1 MAAVGAV
8 AALAPQQSATLQ
20 AVLAAP
26 LQVLAGVATLTDMAA
41 AQEYQRAVK
50 FRRVDTTDGSAA
62 ATCIDSAAADVR
74 MRLGAPHPATFLF
87 AWTAPVYCLEVAAG
101 CSDGIKATIS
111 THTEVALQGAVTQ
124 FRQEAQQAI
133 QQTIQQAIQ
142 QQTAALQQQ
151 TAALQ
156 QQITQQTAALQQQST
171 QQNAALQQQNAALQ
185 QQIAQVLANQGQ
197 VLEQVNANQYNQRQ
211 NSRNV
216 RRQTGAPLH
225 SLCKSSSGH
234 PVPTQP
240 PQDAA
245 LAQLAGAAQ
254 PMAVPVGTRLPAVGF
269 FPAPDGITSVRI
281 MGLEHA
287 NVNDLEW
294 FYNEHFASGAGIAER
309 RHAFLAFLL
318 GDD

>member
-62 ATCIDSAAADVR
+62 ATCIDSAAAD
-74 MRLGAPHPATFLF
+74 
-87 AWTAPVYCLEVAAG
+87 VYCLEVAAG